1 MFLRMAFSISHEI
14 ANFLDYGS
22 RLSERLK
29 TEGKDLS
36 KMELRILST
45 QLRQLTIAVKQ
56 LDDPRW
62 RDHSEAA

>member
-1 MFLRMAFSISHEI
+1 MDFSISHEV

-36 KMELRILST
+36 KMELRILSA
-45 QLRQLTIAVKQ
+45 QLRQLSIAVKQ
-56 LDDPRW
+56 LDDGRW
-62 RDHSEAA
+62 RDRSEAA

>member
-1 MFLRMAFSISHEI
+1 MDLSISHEV
-14 ANFLDYGS
+14 ANFLDYGN

-29 TEGKDLS
+29 TEGKGLS

-45 QLRQLTIAVKQ
+45 QLRQLIIAVKQ

>member
-1 MFLRMAFSISHEI
+1 MDLSISHEV
-14 ANFLDYGS
+14 ANFLDYGN

-29 TEGKDLS
+29 TEWKGLS
-36 KMELRILST
+36 KMELRILSA

>member
-1 MFLRMAFSISHEI
+1 MILLMDFSISHEV

-36 KMELRILST
+36 KMELRILSA
-45 QLRQLTIAVKQ
+45 QLRQLSIAVKQ
-56 LDDPRW
+56 LDDGRW
-62 RDHSEAA
+62 RDRSEAA